1 MLTTGE
7 AITTA
12 LRHGTN
18 QGSEAVAYDEQLRL
32 QAHLYLREL
41 RNEVYTLAP
50 FWWKHADGSVTV
62 LANAE
67 RGDCPADFA
76 HFGTHGQVWLD
87 GMQRA
92 LDWLDP
98 DQLEALR
105 QTSTGQ
111 RQDPT
116 YYTLKQQ
123 TAAGIRQLDVW
134 PTPGR
139 NVVLLLKNYAK
150 ISPELID
157 VPLAP
162 GAAINVA
169 SGGLNGPVTYR
180 VTYVH
185 PDGATEGGFV
195 SASVNPVLQQVDV
208 DPIPIS
214 ESRRVTGRGVYRTV
228 AGGAQH
234 KLVATIADNV
244 TTSMRDTT
252 LDGSLGVNVPTPS
265 TAVTGLERFP
275 ADFHEQIFVG
285 GLIAML
291 RAATK
296 QVPFSMFSEDW
307 RRNVRRMW
315 ADQRS
320 DRHIPRAMPRYGGG
334 QGITRRRWRL
344 LS

>member
-32 QAHLYLREL
+32 QAHLYLRQL

-50 FWWKHADGSVTV
+50 FWWKHGDGSVTV

-67 RGDCPADFA
+67 RGSCPADFA
-76 HFGTHGQVWLD
+76 HFGTDGQVWLD

-92 LDWLDP
+92 LRWLDA

-105 QTSTGQ
+105 QSSPGQ
-111 RQDPT
+111 RSDPT
-116 YYTLKQQ
+116 HYTLKQQ

-139 NVVLLLKNYAK
+139 NVTILLKNYAK
-150 ISPELID
+150 TSPELVD

-162 GAAINVA
+162 GVAVNAAV
-169 SGGLNGPVTYR
+169 GVVNGPVTYR

-185 PDGATEGGFV
+185 PSGETEGGFV
-195 SASVNPVLQQVDV
+195 SASINPVSQKADV
-208 DPIPIS
+208 SPIPIS
-214 ESRRVTGRGVYRTV
+214 ESRRVTGRSIYRTI

-234 KLVATIADNV
+234 KLVTTIADNV
-244 TTSMRDTT
+244 TTT
-252 LDGSLGVNVPTPS
+252 LLDNLADASLGVDVPTPS
-265 TAVTGLERFP
+265 TAVTGLEQFP
-275 ADFHEQIFVG
+275 ADFHEQIFVA

-296 QVPFSMFSEDW
+296 QVPFSLFSEDW

-315 ADQRS
+315 ADQRP

-334 QGITRRRWRL
+334 QGITRRPWRL

>member
-18 QGSEAVAYDEQLRL
+18 QGAEAVAYDEQLRL

-50 FWWKHADGSVTV
+50 YWWKHGDGQVTV
-62 LANAE
+62 SANAE

-76 HFGTHGQVWLD
+76 HFGTHGQVWLE

-92 LDWLDP
+92 LVWLDP

-105 QTSTGQ
+105 QTSPGQ
-111 RQDPT
+111 RQDPVH
-116 YYTLKQQ
+116 YTLKQQ
-123 TAAGIRQLDVW
+123 TAAGIRQIDVW

-139 NVVLLLKNYAK
+139 AIVLLLKNYAK

-162 GAAINVA
+162 GVAVNAAV
-169 SGGLNGPVTYR
+169 GLVNGPVTYR

-185 PDGATEGGFV
+185 PTGATEGGFI
-195 SASVNPVLQQVDV
+195 SASVSPVLQQANLSQ
-208 DPIPIS
+208 IPLS
-214 ESRRVTGRGVYRTV
+214 ESRRVTGRGIYRTI

-234 KLVATIADNV
+234 KLVTTIADNV
-244 TTSMRDTT
+244 TTT
-252 LDGSLGVNVPTPS
+252 LVDNLADGSLGVDIPTPS
-265 TAVTGLERFP
+265 TAATGLEQVP
-275 ADFHEQIFVG
+275 ADFHEQIFVA

-296 QVPFSMFSEDW
+296 QVPFSLFSEDW

-320 DRHIPRAMPRYGGG
+320 DRHIPRGMPRYGGG